1 MTRITAANNITI
13 EMEADRW
20 RLLYT
25 TSDQE
30 RELVDIVYGQ
40 PVKYGEAFASKRRL
54 PEAGSLPA
62 SDIQRVVLGWS
73 TDDQSWHLGLLLGDA
88 LAQGRGSRWCE
99 MARWPDA
106 DTTLLR
112 DSALLAGRALA
123 RVLGHPFNLIEP
135 EVVPKPIPIQPPPP
149 LRSLPLEF
157 DEWSLENQDTVSL
170 VRSPR
175 WARSQVLRTIWYAA
189 LVVIY
194 FVLGILS
201 LQNLIALPRPEFLP
215 YLGIAVG
222 VLLIGLL
229 LYTVYRLFTHVNRIA
244 ISSSAVSGM
253 HGNQVRWRIERNQVQ
268 AVYVSE
274 IINRKN
280 KRSVIQHGELNLYLQ
295 DGSFKNL
302 LIQPHSTE
310 DDHLNGLVLPDD
322 GIHTLTLYNATT
334 DLQMAALHMAQ
345 NLNVECR
352 YDIRAR

>member
-30 RELVDIVYGQ
+30 RELVDVVYGQ
-40 PVKYGEAFASKRRL
+40 SITYVEAFASKRRL
-54 PEAGSLPA
+54 PDAGTIPA
-62 SDIQRVVLGWS
+62 ADIQRVVLGWS
-73 TDDQSWHLGLLLGDA
+73 TDDQSWHLGLLLGDS
-88 LAQGRGSRWCE
+88 LAESRGSRWCE

-123 RVLGHPFNLIEP
+123 RVVGRPFNLIEP
-135 EVVPKPIPIQPPPP
+135 EVIPKPAPVQPPPP

-157 DEWSLENQDTVSL
+157 DEWSLENRDTVSFL
-170 VRSPR
+170 RSPR
-175 WARSQVLRTIWYAA
+175 WARSQMMRILWYAA
-189 LVVIY
+189 LIVIY

-201 LQNLIALPRPEFLP
+201 LQNLIALPRPELLP

-222 VLLIGLL
+222 ALLIVLL
-229 LYTVYRLFTHVNRIA
+229 LYTLYQLFTHTNRIT
-244 ISSSAVSGM
+244 ISPTAVSGL
-253 HGNQVRWRIERNQVQ
+253 HSNQERWRIERSQVQ

-274 IINRKN
+274 VINRKN
-280 KRSVIQHGELNLYLQ
+280 KRSIIQHGELNLYLQ
-295 DGSFKNL
+295 DGSFKNIL
-302 LIQPHSTE
+302 TQPHSTE
-310 DDHLNGLVLPDD
+310 DDHLNGATLPED
-322 GIHTLTLYNATT
+322 GIHLLTLYNAST
-334 DLQMAALHMAQ
+334 DLQMAALHVAQ
-345 NLNVECR
+345 SLNVECR